1 MEKEY
6 IKHHWS
12 FWEDDGAIECYEQ
25 RDGDVIGGFYDITF
39 DELKDKIKDMSE
51 DELYGFICYNIEWY

>member
-1 MEKEY
+1 MEKKY

-12 FWEDDGAIECYEQ
+12 FWEDDGAIECYEH

-39 DELKDKIKDMSE
+39 DQPKDKIKDMSE
-51 DELYGFICYNIEWY
+51 DELYGFICYNIAWY